1 MVPSGTLVK
10 MYDYKAPRSN
20 IWGELFKKLEE
31 YLLSPMMQ
39 LRMIECRPKYRANV
53 MGVVL
58 RPELARARL
67 VPYGAPQAS
76 FRPAPTQRGDSAP
89 LWTS

>member
-20 IWGELFKKLEE
+20 ICDELFKKLEE

-39 LRMIECRPKYRANV
+39 LRMIECRPEYRANV

-67 VPYGAPQAS
+67 VPYGVPQGLIQTGPNA
-76 FRPAPTQRGDSAP
+76 TG
-89 LWTS
+89 L